1 MNSISLGDLISA
13 VQPNQQVQIEVI
25 QQSSEIQ
32 KQNTVELL
40 DNTIQRMKG
49 RGFSAMA

>member
-1 MNSISLGDLISA
+1 MNDISFCDFISA
-13 VQPNQQVQIEVI
+13 VQPNQQVQVKVI

-40 DNTIQRMKG
+40 DNTISRMKG
-49 RGFSAMA
+49 RGFSAIA